1 MIFQPLRYVKLSL
14 QVENILTKVLKL
26 AKLLIGLDINESF
39 DSDQLEL
46 ENKEIEQFYIL
57 AKLWKEDSN
66 LTRSERQS

>member
-1 MIFQPLRYVKLSL
+1 MKHSL
-14 QVENILTKVLKL
+14 ENIWIEVLKL

>member
-1 MIFQPLRYVKLSL
+1 MIFRPLRYVKLSL

>member
-1 MIFQPLRYVKLSL
+1 MIFRPLRYVKLSL

-57 AKLWKEDSN
+57 AKL
-66 LTRSERQS
+66 

>member
-1 MIFQPLRYVKLSL
+1 MICQPLRYVKLSL

-26 AKLLIGLDINESF
+26 AKLLIELDINESF